1 MRHHSHRLSRRSVL
15 GLAAAALVSGGFAAT
30 ASAQSASIADI
41 ARYDGP
47 DRLEKLAAAAKK
59 EGRLAVY
66 TSFTVDDMKAVT
78 DAFTAKYGIPVD
90 VWRGSSEDV
99 LQRGLTEIKA
109 GRYTVDVFENSG
121 RELEA
126 LAREGVLEP
135 INSPTLPEILP
146 DAVPRHHMW
155 VGSRMNLVVGVYNT
169 NLVQQSQLPKSWDG
183 FLDPQW
189 KGKLAIEYEDY
200 DWFSAIAQEFPTEE
214 QGVDFFRKLVA
225 TNGISVRKGHT
236 LLTNLTASG
245 EVPLAFTV
253 FDFTAKQVRS
263 EGAPLDLFTI
273 GPIPARLNGVAVS
286 KYAPHPNAAIL
297 LHEFMISDGQEVL
310 AKRNVTTTNIKRI
323 PLPADTKIKIIDP
336 AFLLDQGKK
345 WSDLYE
351 QIVTAER

>member
-1 MRHHSHRLSRRSVL
+1 LLGAATAVFVTAGLS
-15 GLAAAALVSGGFAAT
+15 AT
-30 ASAQSASIADI
+30 ASAQSIDDI
-41 ARYDGP
+41 AKYDGP
-47 DRLEKLAAAAKK
+47 DRLEKLAAGAKK
-59 EGRLAVY
+59 EGGLTVY
-66 TSFTVDDMKAVT
+66 TSLTVDDMKAVT
-78 DAFTAKYGIPVD
+78 DAFTAKYGIPVV

-109 GRYTVDVFENSG
+109 GRYSVDIFENSG

-146 DAVPRHHMW
+146 DAVPAHHLW
-155 VGSRMNLVVGVYNT
+155 VGSRMNLVVGVFNT
-169 NLVQQSQLPKSWDG
+169 NIVQASQLPKSWDG

-200 DWFSAIAQEFPTEE
+200 DWFSAIAQEFPSEE
-214 QGVDFFRKLVA
+214 QGIDFFKKLVA
-225 TNGISVRKGHT
+225 TNGLSVRKGHT

-253 FDFTAKQVRS
+253 FDFTAKQVKND
-263 EGAPLDLFTI
+263 GAPLDLFTI

-297 LHEFMISDGQEVL
+297 FHEFMISDGQEVL
-310 AKRNVTTTNIKRI
+310 AKRNVTTTNVQRI
-323 PLPADTKIKIIDP
+323 PLPADTKIKIISP

-345 WSDLYE
+345 WSDLYDEIVNKE
-351 QIVTAER
+351 Q

>member
-1 MRHHSHRLSRRSVL
+1 MRQNIHRALRRSVL
-15 GLAAAALVSGGFAAT
+15 GFAAAAIAAVGLAAT
-30 ASAQSASIADI
+30 ASAQSASIDAI
-41 ARYDGP
+41 AKYDGA
-47 DRLEKLAAAAKK
+47 DRLEKLAAGAKK
-59 EGRLAVY
+59 EGALTVY

-78 DAFTAKYGIPVD
+78 DAFTAKYGIPVE

-109 GRYTVDVFENSG
+109 GRYSVDVFENSG

-126 LAREGVLEP
+126 LARDGVLEP

-146 DAVPRHHMW
+146 DAVPAHHMW

-169 NLVQQSQLPKSWDG
+169 NLVQKSQLPKSWDG

-214 QGVDFFRKLVA
+214 QGINFFKKLMA
-225 TNGISVRKGHT
+225 TNGVSVRKGHT

-253 FDFTAKQVRS
+253 FDFTAKQVKND
-263 EGAPLDLFTI
+263 GAPLDLFTI

-297 LHEFMISDGQEVL
+297 FHEYMISEGQQVL
-310 AKRNVTTTNIKRI
+310 AKRNVTTTNIKRV
-323 PLPADTKIKIIDP
+323 PLPADTKIKIISP